1 MADMNFPATRHSAV
15 RGASS
20 TEPSERARAWDRL
33 AAAYWQ
39 PVFKYVQMKWHT
51 DESAAKDLTQGF
63 FTAAIEKN
71 YFAAYDA
78 SKAKFRTYL
87 RTCLD
92 GYISNERKSAARLK
106 RGGGVETVAI
116 ECDLPSGATLD
127 DFFRDEWVR
136 SVFGIALDALRQLC
150 DERGKQIA
158 YRLFARY
165 DLEEGGRDPDISYP
179 KLAAEFGL
187 PVTQVTNH
195 LAWAR
200 REFRRIV
207 LEHLREITAS
217 DEEFREEAQAL
228 LGVRQESSAN
238 SDD

>member
-1 MADMNFPATRHSAV
+1 MTFPATRYSAV

-20 TEPSERARAWDRL
+20 ADQAERTRAWDRL

-39 PVFKYVQMKWHT
+39 PVYKYVQMKWGA
-51 DESAAKDLTQGF
+51 DDSAAKDLAQGF
-63 FTAAIEKN
+63 FAAAIEKN
-71 YFAAYDA
+71 YFAGYDPA
-78 SKAKFRTYL
+78 KARFRTFL

-92 GYISNERKSAARLK
+92 GYVSNERKAAACLK
-106 RGGGVETVAI
+106 RGGGADQRQEAI
-116 ECDLPSGATLD
+116 EDDLPSNSPLD

-136 SVFGIALDALRQLC
+136 NVFGIALDTLHELSAA
-150 DERGKQIA
+150 RGKEIA

-165 DLEEGGRDPDISYP
+165 DLEEGGRDPEISYP

-187 PVTQVTNH
+187 PATQVTNH

-207 LEHLREITAS
+207 LEHLREITAT

-228 LGVRQESSAN
+228 LGIHE
-238 SDD
+238 